1 MPALDQAEGAVGL
14 RLPRP
19 RPWGS
24 VAGAGALDWLRRA
37 LLPFALLV
45 GVWWAL
51 KLILRLDSTILPSPL
66 ETASATAPLLERGIL
81 VDYVTHSLERI
92 ALASLLGVAIGVPVG
107 LVLGSNR
114 WLSIAFQPYLTFFQ
128 ALSGIA
134 WLPMALIWF
143 GFTETAIQ
151 AVILYTVFFPVAFNT
166 MAGVRTVPGQ
176 LANAVRVLGASRAR
190 LIRDVWLPGA
200 MPGIVVGMR
209 LGIAYGWRA
218 LIAGEIVVGTG
229 GIGYM
234 LFQARSFH
242 LTSRIILGMILIGL
256 LWTFIDLGFLRPLER
271 ATVERWG
278 MVQR

>member
-1 MPALDQAEGAVGL
+1 MAALERADVAVRVG
-14 RLPRP
+14 RP
-19 RPWGS
+19 RRRS
-24 VAGAGALDWLRRA
+24 AAVRAALRGLRRA
-37 LLPFALLV
+37 ALPFVLLV
-45 GVWWAL
+45 AVWWAL
-51 KLILRLDSTILPSPL
+51 KLVLRLDSTVLPSPL
-66 ETASATAPLLERGIL
+66 ETATAAVPLLQRGIL
-81 VDYVTHSLERI
+81 VDYVTSSLERI
-92 ALASLLGVAIGVPVG
+92 TVASLLGVGVGIPVG
-107 LVLGSNR
+107 LLLGSSR
-114 WLSIAFQPYLTFFQ
+114 WLSIAFRPYLIFFQ

-134 WLPMALIWF
+134 WLPMVLVWF

-176 LANAVRVLGASRAR
+176 LASAVRVLGASRAR
-190 LIRDVWLPGA
+190 LVRDVWLPGA
-200 MPGIVVGMR
+200 MPGVVVGAR

-218 LIAGEIVVGTG
+218 LIAGEIVVGAG
-229 GIGYM
+229 GIGYL

-242 LTSRIILGMILIGL
+242 LTSRIIVGMIIIGL

>member
-1 MPALDQAEGAVGL
+1 M
-14 RLPRP
+14 
-19 RPWGS
+19 
-24 VAGAGALDWLRRA
+24 LDWLRRA

-51 KLILRLDSTILPSPL
+51 KLALRLDSTVLPSPA
-66 ETASATAPLLERGIL
+66 ETVSSAVPLLQRGIL
-81 VDYVTHSLERI
+81 VDYVTSSLERI
-92 ALASLLGVAIGVPVG
+92 AAASLVGVALGVPVG
-107 LVLGSNR
+107 LLLGSSR
-114 WLSIAFQPYLTFFQ
+114 WLSIAFQPYLRFFQ

-134 WLPMALIWF
+134 WLPMVLVWF
-143 GFTETAIQ
+143 GFSNTAIE

-166 MAGVRTVPGQ
+166 MVGVRTIPAQ
-176 LANAVRVLGASRAR
+176 LSNAVRVLGASRAR

-200 MPGIVVGMR
+200 MPGVVVGVR

-218 LIAGEIVVGTG
+218 LIAGEMVVGTG
-229 GIGYM
+229 GIGYL

-242 LTSRIILGMILIGL
+242 LTSRIILGMVVIGL

>member
-1 MPALDQAEGAVGL
+1 MPALDHADAAVGL
-14 RLPRP
+14 HLPRL
-19 RPWGS
+19 RGGS
-24 VAGAGALDWLRRA
+24 AAVAGTLDWLRRA

-45 GVWWAL
+45 GVWWVL
-51 KLILRLDSTILPSPL
+51 KLVLRLDSTILPSSL
-66 ETASATAPLLERGIL
+66 ETASSAVPLVERGIL
-81 VDYVTHSLERI
+81 VDYVTNSLERI
-92 ALASLLGVAIGVPVG
+92 AVASLLGVAVAVPVG
-107 LVLGSNR
+107 LILGSSR
-114 WLSIAFQPYLTFFQ
+114 WLSIAFRPYLTFFQ

-134 WLPMALIWF
+134 WLPMVLVWF
-143 GFTETAIQ
+143 GFSETAIQ

-166 MAGVRTVPGQ
+166 MVGVRTIPGQ

-200 MPGIVVGMR
+200 MPGVVVGVR

-218 LIAGEIVVGTG
+218 LIAGEMVVGTG

-242 LTSRIILGMILIGL
+242 LTSRIIVGMILIGL
-256 LWTFIDLGFLRPLER
+256 LWMFIDLGFLRPLER